1 MPTLH
6 LLRHGAL
13 PPNPDHRFIGQQDLP
28 LSDEGKRQARFWQR
42 EFSGMP
48 LTEVWTSDLARCRE
62 TTAIVM
68 AQRVL
73 PLHIDAAFREI
84 SLGSWEGLTK
94 TEVEKRFPGA
104 VSARGRDFWN
114 YVPCGGESFSMLSR
128 RVMNALLRR
137 LAGLGPEDSAL
148 LVAHAGVNRMILMHH
163 LALGMGDFFAL
174 PQPYGA
180 CTSLVLS
187 SDDIVALASAF

>member
-28 LSDEGKRQARFWQR
+28 LSDEGKRQARFWQW
-42 EFSGMP
+42 EFSGRP

-62 TTAIVM
+62 TAAIVM

-73 PLHIDAAFREI
+73 PLHIDAEFREI

-128 RVMNALLRR
+128 RVMNALLLR

-163 LALGMGDFFAL
+163 LALNMGDFFAL